1 MTRGRRTRLVA
12 GLGAGVLALF
22 VALGLILTSPSGTS
36 RGTTSPV
43 QPSSSPTLV
52 TPVPTTAPVAA
63 PVTTTTLPSSG
74 AVVSAPPSHI
84 RILPMIG
91 SAAPPSDQ
99 GSPSPPATTAAT
111 PSPPT
116 SGPASA
122 ASATVKPALTQCLST
137 NDCTYANARLTYG
150 GGPVLANPKVYL
162 VQIANGST
170 SATCT
175 SSYNSAQGTFAA
187 SEPNTAGA
195 ITTMF
200 TSPYSQWWNE
210 YVPTSPYGRGSYAG
224 CLVINSAALMASTV
238 DDTTIDAT
246 LATLQNDPT
255 KGFPAYD
262 PNNIY
267 VLYFQPN
274 QLITADRQNSQND
287 FCAYHGNS
295 YNYGIRDLNY
305 VVMPYETQAGCMFT
319 SSSTSMFVNMTPI
332 LSHEIGETVTDP
344 VPSSPYGWIDNVHG
358 GDEIGD
364 LCEVA
369 NSNATMAIQS
379 TAGGATSYNFQ
390 YLYSN
395 QAAGCIGVPLTPT
408 APTSAAAS
416 VTSSSSVTISWKA
429 PVSNGGAPVSSYTV
443 SSPTAPTPLSC
454 VQTTALS
461 CTYSGLNTGATYA
474 FSVIATNAV
483 GPSVAATVRTTLG
496 VLPSAPQSVTATS
509 FGNGQSLISWKAP
522 LQSGSTAVSSYT
534 VSSVPAVAAPAS
546 CVRTT
551 ALSCTFSGLT
561 NGVNYTFSVVAANT
575 IGQGAPAKATATP
588 ATTASAPTLL
598 SAVSGQN
605 LQTTLSWRAPSSNGG
620 AAVTSYTVSSTPSVT
635 TPASCVR
642 TTALSCTYSGLTN
655 GVTYTFSVLA
665 ANANGQGPP
674 AQATATPA
682 TTSSAPTLLSAVSG
696 QNLQTTLSWKAPSSN
711 GGAAVTSYT
720 VSSTPSV
727 TTPASC
733 VRTTALSC
741 TFSGLTNGVSYTF
754 FVVATNAAGNS
765 LAASTTATPK
775 ALTPAAPVVSSS
787 LSPGGRLLPGQS
799 LVSPSGFYRA
809 VFQTDGNFVIYNAW
823 NYVIWNSG
831 SQNRGGSVLYF
842 QGDGNVVIYRSDG
855 RAVWASGVQ
864 NSIPGVLALQ
874 NSGVLQAINK
884 YGYLYWQS

>member
-1 MTRGRRTRLVA
+1 MTRRRRQTRLVA

-22 VALGLILTSPSGTS
+22 VALGLILTSPSETS

-43 QPSSSPTLV
+43 QPSSAPTLV

-99 GSPSPPATTAAT
+99 GSPSPPATTPAS

-137 NDCTYANARLTYG
+137 NDCTYANAKLTYG

-175 SSYNSAQGTFAA
+175 SSYNLDQGTFAA

-224 CLVINSAALMASTV
+224 CLVINSAALMTSTV

-274 QLITADRQNSQND
+274 QLITAGGQNSQND

-295 YNYGIRDLNY
+295 YNYGIGDLNY

-319 SSSTSMFVNMTPI
+319 SSSTSMFANMTPI

-344 VPSSPYGWIDNVHG
+344 VPSSGWIDNVNG
-358 GDEIGD
+358 GDENGD

-369 NSNATMAIQS
+369 NSQATMAIQS

-395 QAAGCIGVPLTPT
+395 QAAGCIGVPLAPK
-408 APTSAAAS
+408 APTSASAS

-429 PVSNGGAPVSSYTV
+429 PLSNGGSPVKSYTV
-443 SSPTAPTPLSC
+443 SSSPAAATPSSC
-454 VQTTALS
+454 IQTTALS

-483 GPSVAATVRTTLG
+483 GPSVAATVTTTLG
-496 VLPSAPQSVTATS
+496 ALPSAPQSVTATS
-509 FGNGQSLISWKAP
+509 FRNGQSVVSWNVP

-534 VSSVPAVAAPAS
+534 VSSVPAVAA
-546 CVRTT
+546 
-551 ALSCTFSGLT
+551 
-561 NGVNYTFSVVAANT
+561 
-575 IGQGAPAKATATP
+575 
-588 ATTASAPTLL
+588 
-598 SAVSGQN
+598 
-605 LQTTLSWRAPSSNGG
+605 
-620 AAVTSYTVSSTPSVT
+620 
-635 TPASCVR
+635 PASCVR

-682 TTSSAPTLLSAVSG
+682 TTASAPTLLSAVSG

-720 VSSTPSV
+720 VSSTPTV
-727 TTPASC
+727 ATPASC

-741 TFSGLTNGVSYTF
+741 TYSGLTNGVTYTF

-765 LAASTTATPK
+765 LAASTTATPR
-775 ALTPAAPVVSSS
+775 APTPAAPVVSSS

-831 SQNRGGSVLYF
+831 SQNRGGSILYF

-855 RAVWASGVQ
+855 KAVWASGVQ
-864 NSIPGVLALQ
+864 NSLPGVLALQ

-884 YGYLYWQS
+884 YGYWYWQS

>member
-1 MTRGRRTRLVA
+1 M
-12 GLGAGVLALF
+12 
-22 VALGLILTSPSGTS
+22 
-36 RGTTSPV
+36 
-43 QPSSSPTLV
+43 
-52 TPVPTTAPVAA
+52 
-63 PVTTTTLPSSG
+63 
-74 AVVSAPPSHI
+74 SAPPSHI

-99 GSPSPPATTAAT
+99 GSPSPPATTPAT

-137 NDCTYANARLTYG
+137 NDCTYANAKLTYG

-175 SSYNSAQGTFAA
+175 SSYNSDQGTFAA

-274 QLITADRQNSQND
+274 QLITAGGQNSQND

-319 SSSTSMFVNMTPI
+319 SSSTSMFANMTPI

-395 QAAGCIGVPLTPT
+395 QAAGCIGVPLAPT
-408 APTSAAAS
+408 APTSASAS

-429 PVSNGGAPVSSYTV
+429 PLSNGGSPVKSFTV
-443 SSPTAPTPLSC
+443 SSSPAAATPSSC
-454 VQTTALS
+454 IQTTALS

-509 FGNGQSLISWKAP
+509 FRNGQSVVTWNVP

-546 CVRTT
+546 C
-551 ALSCTFSGLT
+551 L
-561 NGVNYTFSVVAANT
+561 
-575 IGQGAPAKATATP
+575 
-588 ATTASAPTLL
+588 
-598 SAVSGQN
+598 
-605 LQTTLSWRAPSSNGG
+605 
-620 AAVTSYTVSSTPSVT
+620 
-635 TPASCVR
+635 R

-720 VSSTPSV
+720 VSSVPAV
-727 TTPASC
+727 AAPASC
-733 VRTTALSC
+733 LRTTALSC
-741 TFSGLTNGVSYTF
+741 TYSGLTNGVSYTF

-831 SQNRGGSVLYF
+831 SQNRGGSILYF

-884 YGYLYWQS
+884 YGYWYWQS

>member
-1 MTRGRRTRLVA
+1 MTRRRRQTRLVA

-22 VALGLILTSPSGTS
+22 VALGLILTSPSETS

-43 QPSSSPTLV
+43 QPSSAPTLV

-99 GSPSPPATTAAT
+99 GSPSPPATTPAS

-137 NDCTYANARLTYG
+137 NDCTYANAKLTYG

-224 CLVINSAALMASTV
+224 CLVINSAALMTSTV

-274 QLITADRQNSQND
+274 QLITAGGQNSQND

-319 SSSTSMFVNMTPI
+319 SSSTSMFANMTPI

-344 VPSSPYGWIDNVHG
+344 VPSSGWIDNVHG
-358 GDEIGD
+358 GDENGD

-369 NSNATMAIQS
+369 NSQATMAIQS

-395 QAAGCIGVPLTPT
+395 QAAGCIGVPLAPK
-408 APTSAAAS
+408 APTSASAS

-429 PVSNGGAPVSSYTV
+429 PLSNGGSPVKSYTV
-443 SSPTAPTPLSC
+443 SSSPAAATPSSC
-454 VQTTALS
+454 IQTTALS

-483 GPSVAATVRTTLG
+483 GPSVAATVTTTLG
-496 VLPSAPQSVTATS
+496 ALPSAPQSVTATS
-509 FGNGQSLISWKAP
+509 FRNGQSVVSWNVP

-551 ALSCTFSGLT
+551 ALSCT
-561 NGVNYTFSVVAANT
+561 
-575 IGQGAPAKATATP
+575 
-588 ATTASAPTLL
+588 
-598 SAVSGQN
+598 
-605 LQTTLSWRAPSSNGG
+605 
-620 AAVTSYTVSSTPSVT
+620 
-635 TPASCVR
+635 
-642 TTALSCTYSGLTN
+642 YSGLTN
-655 GVTYTFSVLA
+655 GVTYTFSVLT

-720 VSSTPSV
+720 VSSTPTV
-727 TTPASC
+727 ATPASC

-741 TFSGLTNGVSYTF
+741 TYSGLTNGVTYTF

-765 LAASTTATPK
+765 LAASTTATPR
-775 ALTPAAPVVSSS
+775 APTPAAPVVSSS

-831 SQNRGGSVLYF
+831 SQNRGGSILYF

-855 RAVWASGVQ
+855 QAVWASGVQ
-864 NSIPGVLALQ
+864 NSLPGVLALQ

-884 YGYLYWQS
+884 YGYWYWQS

>member
-1 MTRGRRTRLVA
+1 MTRGRRRTRLVA

-43 QPSSSPTLV
+43 QPSSAPTLV

-74 AVVSAPPSHI
+74 AVVTAPPSHI

-99 GSPSPPATTAAT
+99 GSPSPRATTPVS

-319 SSSTSMFVNMTPI
+319 SSSASMFANMTPI

-344 VPSSPYGWIDNVHG
+344 VPSSGWIDNVHG
-358 GDEIGD
+358 GDENGD
-364 LCEVA
+364 LCELA
-369 NSNATMAIQS
+369 NSPATMAIQS

-408 APTSAAAS
+408 APPSAAAS

-483 GPSVAATVRTTLG
+483 GPSAAATVSATLG
-496 VLPSAPQSVTATS
+496 ALPSAPQSVTATS

-551 ALSCTFSGLT
+551 ALSCRFSGLK

-642 TTALSCTYSGLTN
+642 TTALSCTFSGLTN
-655 GVTYTFSVLA
+655 GVTYTF
-665 ANANGQGPP
+665 
-674 AQATATPA
+674 
-682 TTSSAPTLLSAVSG
+682 
-696 QNLQTTLSWKAPSSN
+696 
-711 GGAAVTSYT
+711 
-720 VSSTPSV
+720 
-727 TTPASC
+727 
-733 VRTTALSC
+733 
-741 TFSGLTNGVSYTF
+741 
-754 FVVATNAAGNS
+754 FVVATNGAGNS
-765 LAASTTATPK
+765 LAASTTATPR
-775 ALTPAAPVVSSS
+775 APTPAAPVVTSS